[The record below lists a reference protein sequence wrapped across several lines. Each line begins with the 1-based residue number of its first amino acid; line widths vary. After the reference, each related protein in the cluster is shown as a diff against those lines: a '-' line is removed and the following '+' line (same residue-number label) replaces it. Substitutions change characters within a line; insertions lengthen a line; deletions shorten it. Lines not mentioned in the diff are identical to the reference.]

1 MKILLIATL
10 VLASSV
16 SANNITSEAQESW
29 LASVHE
35 SWAEQDNEFKNS
47 PTSPLAGAARYEI
60 AETGPVYFAVKDGEL
75 GWSLETGD
83 QSRFSLL

>member
-1 MKILLIATL
+1 MKILFIATL
-10 VLASSV
+10 VFASSV
-16 SANNITSEAQESW
+16 GANNITSEAQESW

-60 AETGPVYFAVKDGEL
+60 TETEPVYLNL
-75 GWSLETGD
+75 GIYRSFRW
-83 QSRFSLL
+83 F